1 MAESAKVKLRKG
13 WFLGLGR
20 DGDRTIDQQMIGLEQ
35 LVREVPGKTVIDA
48 GCAEGLISMELAKAG
63 AVSCLGL
70 EVIPR
75 FIDVANEYVG
85 HLPCRF
91 ELANLNEYDL
101 STMEPA
107 DIVIA
112 LAVLHKL
119 KDPSTVC
126 AALAALARD
135 LCVIRLPPYGLV
147 IVDDRSER
155 VPHDIGVVMEAS
167 GFRLESVVDGPYA
180 EWVGYFRRVS
190 HAGA

>member
-20 DGDRTIDQQMIGLEQ
+20 DGDRTIDQQMNGLEK
-35 LVREVPGKTVIDA
+35 LLLEVPGKTVIDA

-63 AVSCLGL
+63 AARCLGL

-75 FIDVANEYVG
+75 FVEVANEFVG
-85 HLPCRF
+85 DLPCRF
-91 ELANLNEYDL
+91 EVANLNEYDL
-101 STMEPA
+101 SAVEPA
-107 DIVIA
+107 DIVIM

-119 KDPSTVC
+119 RDPSTVC
-126 AALAALARD
+126 AALARLARD

-155 VPHDIGVVMEAS
+155 LPHDIGAVMAHA
-167 GFRLESVVDGPYA
+167 GFRLESETRGPLE

-190 HAGA
+190 PTET